1 MAALMPVAIRSKISK
16 SEIRNSKQYQMTE
29 IQNPKMERGSIFLRL
44 RLN

>member
-1 MAALMPVAIRSKISK
+1 MAAFMLAVTESEISK